1 VMNND
6 QLMKM
11 VMGLTTAFIIFLGT
25 EIVDIHDRLI
35 ILNTK
40 MTLLVTPQMEI
51 VGSKKVD
58 FHEIRINGI
67 EKDLYK

>member
-1 VMNND
+1 
-6 QLMKM
+6 MKM
-11 VMGLTTAFIIFLGT
+11 AMGLTTAFIIFLGT
-25 EIVDIHDRLI
+25 EIIDIHDKLI

>member
-1 VMNND
+1 MNSD
-6 QLMKM
+6 QLMRM
-11 VMGLTTAFIIFLGT
+11 AIGLTTAFIIFLGT

>member
-1 VMNND
+1 MNSD
-6 QLMKM
+6 QLMRM
-11 VMGLTTAFIIFLGT
+11 AIGLTTAFIIFLGP